1 MFYMY
6 FDKTKEL
13 EEKLGVLKREN
24 EDKKL
29 KIITLENEKKYL
41 NSQIKIIKTENER
54 LVKILQNLG
63 NNNEEIINQLTILGM
78 KENNSDSM
86 NNIKID
92 QKTGEIVGNEKLQ
105 NIVSIDFYD
114 VIACI
119 NSIKDITK
127 GWEIKMSQNAI
138 KQYDSF
144 KKDKVLKIG
153 VIGNSN
159 KGKSFILS
167 KISKIDLPSGTS
179 IRTEGLSIKYPD
191 TKLYQKRNIAL
202 LDSAGL
208 ETPVLK
214 DIMKEEIEKIKEKEK
229 KEDNNKDNKDQKDN
243 EEKEEIK
250 EEKVENE
257 MNQEEQIID
266 DKKMEEKN
274 QIKDNENEKENDKGD
289 NNFNNNKSEMF
300 KEKAREKLIT
310 EMFLQ
315 SYILHNSDIILVIVG
330 NLTFSEQKL
339 INRIKREIKKYKIN
353 KSLFIIHNLKTYT
366 HVQQVEEYINDYLLK
381 SATFDLEKQDN
392 ISTKIKTKTGV
403 SYYEKNTNPKVFHLI
418 YANEKSEAGDYYNN
432 FTLKFIENNFQ
443 NITDLTPFDVI
454 ETIKKRFK
462 DISNDVLEKNTDKLE
477 FNNSNKLIKLQKP
490 KNIKLKKCLID
501 ELGFS
506 NLKPNGY
513 EPTYNYYKKD
523 DKIIIRVEIPGNNK
537 IDSKI
542 DYLGEYSVI
551 ILKGIKKKDKEPK
564 LEDNI
569 YNSREF
575 GDFELN
581 IYLKTDEYFLKNEKP
596 KINQKNGIVFLEYN
610 LGEKNNETGAETKED
625 DEI

>member
-1 MFYMY
+1 
-6 FDKTKEL
+6 
-13 EEKLGVLKREN
+13 
-24 EDKKL
+24 
-29 KIITLENEKKYL
+29 
-41 NSQIKIIKTENER
+41 
-54 LVKILQNLG
+54 
-63 NNNEEIINQLTILGM
+63 
-78 KENNSDSM
+78 
-86 NNIKID
+86 
-92 QKTGEIVGNEKLQ
+92 
-105 NIVSIDFYD
+105 
-114 VIACI
+114 
-119 NSIKDITK
+119 
-127 GWEIKMSQNAI
+127 
-138 KQYDSF
+138 
-144 KKDKVLKIG
+144 
-153 VIGNSN
+153 
-159 KGKSFILS
+159 
-167 KISKIDLPSGTS
+167 
-179 IRTEGLSIKYPD
+179 
-191 TKLYQKRNIAL
+191 
-202 LDSAGL
+202 
-208 ETPVLK
+208 
-214 DIMKEEIEKIKEKEK
+214 
-229 KEDNNKDNKDQKDN
+229 
-243 EEKEEIK
+243 
-250 EEKVENE
+250 
-257 MNQEEQIID
+257 
-266 DKKMEEKN
+266 
-274 QIKDNENEKENDKGD
+274 
-289 NNFNNNKSEMF
+289 MF

-392 ISTKIKTKTGV
+392 ISTKIKNKTGV

-432 FTLKFIENNFQ
+432 FTLKFIENIFQ

-454 ETIKKRFK
+454 ETIQKRFTE
-462 DISNDVLEKNTDKLE
+462 ISNDILEKKIDKIE
-477 FNNSNKLIKLQKP
+477 FNNSNKLIQLQNP

-523 DKIIIRVEIPGNNK
+523 NKIIVRVEIPGNNK

-610 LGEKNNETGAETKED
+610 LGKKNNETEED